1 MQAKAKKTFEITFV
15 IYLISFSIVSFFSI
29 PYVGGLLTISLI
41 PVMVSSFFT
50 MRVPFNDPKPPT
62 GFSIKTKNNTLN
74 IIDGSMKKG
83 VSSSNNKLQNAMTS
97 DVKERKMS
105 NTKLVMEATNEI
117 LGAVNEGLESFNHEM
132 SIFNAAMKLKSEWTE
147 TLKKKRSDV
156 KIKIALME
164 SDLKLMS
171 RYDDLKSKNMFG
183 IVENNPDFKEVYNK
197 LTQ

>member
-1 MQAKAKKTFEITFV
+1 M
-15 IYLISFSIVSFFSI
+15 
-29 PYVGGLLTISLI
+29 
-41 PVMVSSFFT
+41 
-50 MRVPFNDPKPPT
+50 
-62 GFSIKTKNNTLN
+62 
-74 IIDGSMKKG
+74 
-83 VSSSNNKLQNAMTS
+83 
-97 DVKERKMS
+97 KERKMS